1 MKKTLTF
8 AAVLL
13 IAQAA
18 QAISF
23 TWGPT
28 GGYTYVGAGNKVGG
42 ITATLVYLGEV
53 ANNPSYSIGDWI
65 VNNPTARTSADGVV
79 TASSTVSDKA
89 ALNGKFVSKT
99 YDLAAGSQVGSEIT
113 DVLTAGSSTFGLFL
127 TYTDSDNVTWYN
139 VSSSTYTIPA
149 GSSDITTGLSTTF
162 AFDWKQNERGVA
174 LTSGGGWAAAA
185 ATPIP
190 EPSTAALALAGLAL
204 LLKRRKA

>member
-1 MKKTLTF
+1 MKKLLTLAT
-8 AAVLL
+8 VLL
-13 IAQAA
+13 ITQAA

-42 ITATLVYLGEV
+42 ITATLVYLGEGV
-53 ANNPSYSIGDWI
+53 TSYSIGDW
-65 VNNPTARTSADGVV
+65 VVENPTARTSAGGIA

-99 YDLAAGSQVGSEIT
+99 YDLAAGSQVGSETT

-149 GSSDITTGLSTTF
+149 GSTDITTGLSTTF
-162 AFDWKQNERGVA
+162 AFDWKQNEKGVA

-185 ATPIP
+185 PIP
-190 EPSTAALALAGLAL
+190 EPGTAAMAL
-204 LLKRRKA
+204 LGLGLLIRRRKA